1 MDTTT
6 LGDGLGRR
14 RRRRKTMGAAP
25 AVTLVGRRRRRGGH
39 NKGKVCVRYKH
50 TSGGKRCAKFGSK
63 RRKRR

>member
-14 RRRRKTMGAAP
+14 RRRRHMGAP